1 MKSTTRRDVLKGLAC
16 GSLIV
21 GFDPLTRSWVT
32 SANAA
37 GATKTGPRAAP
48 GRRAAHGRRSVERR
62 IAVKL
67 SRSDWRQHYGHDFDE
82 LARAKH
88 RYDSKNVLAS
98 GPDLFQVK
106 SSSELNLN

>member
-37 GATKTGPRAAP
+37 GATKLNHVPHLDGVLRTDDEALSAASP
-48 GRRAAHGRRSVERR
+48 
-62 IAVKL
+62 
-67 SRSDWRQHYGHDFDE
+67 
-82 LARAKH
+82 
-88 RYDSKNVLAS
+88 
-98 GPDLFQVK
+98 
-106 SSSELNLN
+106 